1 MTDLEAPP
9 EPPPPASPAGQAS
22 SDVPLWAILASVGF
36 LLVLVVGGAFAMV
49 HSQQKSGPSYPDHW
63 DPRIA
68 PYAKIAEQKRGLFFE
83 HPVSVKFLRPAAF
96 EKTVKTDEDK
106 LDSDDRKELKQFAG
120 LMRAFG
126 LVKGDVD
133 LLHASNEASGAGT
146 LAYYSYE
153 KKTITV
159 RGKKLT
165 PAVRYTLVHELTHV
179 LQDQHF
185 DIGARS
191 KKLAKESD
199 DETADNE
206 QSVFDALVEGDAER
220 VATLYRK
227 SLSPKQRK
235 AIDVGQ
241 NDEVSQATKRTKKV
255 PKVVITMMES
265 PYALGEGMVETVAAN
280 GGNAAV
286 DQMFRDTPTHE
297 TALFDPFS
305 VLAGKTGAVKVDAPH
320 LAKSEKKFDSGELGV
335 LTWYFM
341 LAERM
346 PLRDALA
353 AADGWG
359 GDKYVAYDRGDNTC
373 ARMDYAGRTPQDTAR
388 MLVALRRWTAAAPG
402 APARVTRAGRVL
414 HFQSCDPGKK
424 ANVGNDASEDALRL
438 VAIRANIGLEL
449 LRTGAPERPARCAA
463 VKFARAFTMS
473 QLTDPNIYK
482 RHPALL
488 AKAQRIG
495 ASCR

>member
-9 EPPPPASPAGQAS
+9 EPRPPAPPASES
-22 SDVPLWAILASVGF
+22 SHDVPLWAILASVGF
-36 LLVLVVGGAFAMV
+36 LLVLVAGGAFAV
-49 HSQQKSGPSYPDHW
+49 LHSQQKPGPSYPDHW

-83 HPVSVKFLRPAAF
+83 HPVTVKFLPPAAF

-106 LDSDDRKELKQFAG
+106 LDSDDRKELKQFTG

-146 LAYYSYE
+146 LAYYSYDD
-153 KKTITV
+153 KTITI

-165 PAVRYTLVHELTHV
+165 PAVRFTLVHELTHV

-185 DIGARS
+185 DTSARS
-191 KKLAKESD
+191 KQLAKDTD
-199 DETADNE
+199 DGADDNE
-206 QSVFDALVEGDAER
+206 ESVFDALVEGDAQR
-220 VATLYRK
+220 VAALYRK

-235 AIDVGQ
+235 AIDAGQ
-241 NDEVSQATKRTKKV
+241 DDEASQATKRTKKV
-255 PKVVITMMES
+255 PKVLITMIES
-265 PYALGEGMVETVAAN
+265 PYALGEQMVEMVAAE

-286 DQMFRDTPTHE
+286 DQMFRETPTHE
-297 TALFDPFS
+297 TALFDPFN
-305 VLAGKTGAVKVDAPH
+305 VLAGKTGATKVDAPH

-346 PLRDALA
+346 PLREALA

-359 GDKYVAYDRGDNTC
+359 GDAYVAYDRGDKTC
-373 ARMDYAGRTPQDTAR
+373 ARMNYAGRTPQDTTR
-388 MLVALRRWTAAAPG
+388 MLVALRRWVAAAPG
-402 APARVTRAGRVL
+402 SPAKVTRAGRVL
-414 HFQSCDPGKK
+414 QFQSCDPGKK
-424 ANVGNDASEDALRL
+424 AKVGNDASEDALQL
-438 VAIRANIGLEL
+438 VAIRANVGLSF
-449 LRTGAPERPARCAA
+449 LRAHAPEKAARCVA
-463 VKFARAFTMS
+463 VKFARDFTMS
-473 QLTDPNIYK
+473 QLTDPDPYK
-482 RHPALL
+482 GHPKLL
-488 AKAQRIG
+488 AKGQRIV

>member
-9 EPPPPASPAGQAS
+9 EPPRPGSPADES
-22 SDVPLWAILASVGF
+22 SPGVPLWTILASVGF
-36 LLVLVVGGAFAMV
+36 LLVLVAGGAFALL
-49 HSQQKSGPSYPDHW
+49 HSQQKAGPSYPDHW

-68 PYAKIAEQKRGLFFE
+68 PYAKIAEQKRGLSFE
-83 HPVSVKFLRPAAF
+83 HPVAVKFLRPAAF

-106 LDSDDRKELKQFAG
+106 LDDNGRKEIKQFTG

-133 LLHASNEASGAGT
+133 LLKASNEASGAGT

-153 KKTITV
+153 DKTITI
-159 RGKKLT
+159 RGKRLT
-165 PAVRYTLVHELTHV
+165 PAVRFTLVHELTHV

-185 DIGARS
+185 DTAARS

-199 DETADNE
+199 DGSDDNE
-206 QSVFDALVEGDAER
+206 ESVFDALVEGDAQR
-220 VATLYRK
+220 VAALYRK

-235 AIDVGQ
+235 AIDAGQ
-241 NDEVSQATKRTKKV
+241 DQEASQATKRTKKV
-255 PKVVITMMES
+255 PKVLITMIES
-265 PYALGEGMVETVAAN
+265 PYALGQQMVETVAAN

-305 VLAGKTGAVKVDAPH
+305 VLAGRTGSTKVDAPR
-320 LAKSEKKFDSGELGV
+320 LTKGEKKFDSGELGV

-359 GDKYVAYDRGDNTC
+359 GDAYVAYDRGDITC
-373 ARMDYAGRTPQDTAR
+373 ARMSYAGRTPQDTTR
-388 MLVALRRWTAAAPG
+388 MLVALRRWVAAGPG
-402 APARVTRAGRVL
+402 SPAKVGRAGRVL
-414 HFQSCDPGKK
+414 HFQSCDPGK
-424 ANVGNDASEDALRL
+424 AASVGNDASEDALQL
-438 VAIRANIGLEL
+438 VAIRANIGLEF
-449 LRTGAPERPARCAA
+449 LRAHAPEQAARCVAG
-463 VKFARAFTMS
+463 KFAREFTMA
-473 QLTDPNIYK
+473 QLTDPNPYQG
-482 RHPALL
+482 HAGLL
-488 AKAQRIG
+488 AKGQRIV

>member
-9 EPPPPASPAGQAS
+9 EQRPPASSADES
-22 SDVPLWAILASVGF
+22 SADVPLWTILAAVGF
-36 LLVLVVGGAFAMV
+36 LLVLLAVGGFV
-49 HSQQKSGPSYPDHW
+49 LVKSQQQSGPSYPDHW

-83 HPVSVKFLRPAAF
+83 HPVAVRFLRPKAF

-106 LDSDDRKELKQFAG
+106 LDADDRKELKQATG

-153 KKTITV
+153 DKTITI
-159 RGKKLT
+159 RGRKLT
-165 PAVRYTLVHELTHV
+165 PAVRFTLVHELTHV

-191 KKLAKESD
+191 KALAKASD
-199 DETADNE
+199 TGKDDNE
-206 QSVFDALVEGDAER
+206 ESVFDALVEGDAER
-220 VATLYRK
+220 VAALYRK

-235 AIDVGQ
+235 AIDAGQ
-241 NDEVSQATKRTKKV
+241 DDEASQATKRTTKV
-255 PKVVITMMES
+255 PKVLITMIES
-265 PYALGEGMVETVAAN
+265 PYALGEQMVETVAAD

-286 DQMFRDTPTHE
+286 DQLFRDTPTHE
-297 TALFDPFS
+297 TALLDPFT
-305 VLAGKTGAVKVDAPH
+305 VLAGRTGAIDVDAPR

-346 PLRDALA
+346 PLRDALT

-359 GDKYVAYDRGDNTC
+359 GDAYVAYDRGDRSC
-373 ARMDYAGRTPQDTAR
+373 ARMSYAGRTPQDTTR
-388 MLVALRRWTAAAPG
+388 MLVALRRWVAAAPG
-402 APARVTRAGRVL
+402 SPALVTRAGRVL
-414 HFQSCDPGKK
+414 HFRSCDPGTK
-424 ANVGNDASEDALRL
+424 ADIGNDASEDALQL
-438 VAIRANIGLEL
+438 VAIRSNIGLSF
-449 LRTGAPERPARCAA
+449 LRAHAPEKAARCIAA
-463 VKFARAFTMS
+463 KFTRQFTMS
-473 QLTDPNIYK
+473 QLTDPNPYK
-482 RHPALL
+482 GHPGLL
-488 AKAQRIG
+488 AKGRRIVAG
-495 ASCR
+495 CR